1 MRRRRAKHR
10 RNSQQNNVVVDT
22 DKGLHFGPTPSYDPL
37 SDIQSQQIL
46 EAVFKTL
53 REVGVQ
59 FEPDPRALDLFR
71 KGGCDVSDSGLVK
84 FPEQVVRSALGSVA
98 KSVKLWNRTCTEVI
112 ELDNRHT
119 WFIPG
124 MTCIKVFDDET
135 GEARDSNHEDLA
147 LITRVADALEN
158 IDAVTIACKNVER
171 SDVFGEVDEF
181 VVMAENTTKPLEYLC
196 ESPESLNVV
205 IDIAAAIR
213 GGYRQLADKPYFM
226 QLVTPLPLY
235 FAKVHSD
242 QIINGVE
249 AGIPIATGTYV
260 IGGASAPIT
269 MAGCL
274 VHTLATDFAG
284 MVLGQLVRKGSFCV
298 GGSDARFMEPATGGV
313 GSFCQTSLAEMVLC
327 QIARELGY
335 PSLTGTGG
343 DSKAR
348 RFNQDAVWELSA
360 NMMQTYYSRPAT
372 CDYLGSVDEGITFS
386 LHSLLFC
393 DELAGMLRKM
403 WKGVDIS
410 DETLAMDLTLQEGPR
425 GNYLA
430 NQHTV
435 DHCRT
440 ENWDARYFYP
450 NMPLTSSGKPDVE
463 LIDRIDTELKTIIE
477 THQPESMTADIQLRI
492 RTIQKNFED
501 TYQPPA

>member
-1 MRRRRAKHR
+1 MQRKRTNRR
-10 RNSQQNNVVVDT
+10 QNDRQKEVVV
-22 DKGLHFGPTPSYDPL
+22 DKGLHFGPTPPYDLL
-37 SDIQSQQIL
+37 SGTQSQQIL

-53 REVGVQ
+53 REVGVE
-59 FEPDPRALDLFR
+59 FEPDTDVLDLFR
-71 KGGCDVSDSGLVK
+71 EGGCDVSDGGLVK
-84 FPEQVVRSALGSVA
+84 FPEQVVRSALASAA
-98 KSVKLWNRTCTEVI
+98 KSVKLWNRTCTEYI
-112 ELDNRHT
+112 EIDNRHT

-124 MTCIKVFDDET
+124 MTCIKVFDEET
-135 GEARDSNHEDLA
+135 GEARDSNQKDLA
-147 LITRVADALEN
+147 LATRVADALEN

-181 VVMAENTTKPLEYLC
+181 VVMAENTTKSLEFLC
-196 ESPESLNVV
+196 ENPESLNVV

-213 GGYRQLADKPYFM
+213 GGHQQLAEKPYFM

-235 FAKVHSD
+235 FAKVHAD
-242 QIINGVE
+242 QIINGVK
-249 AGIPIATGTYV
+249 AGIPMTTGTYV

-274 VHTLATDFAG
+274 VHSLATDFAG
-284 MVLGQLVRKGSFCV
+284 MVLGQLVRKGSFCIS
-298 GGSDARFMEPATGGV
+298 GSDARFMEPATGGV

-327 QIARELGY
+327 QVAREMGY

-372 CDYLGSVDEGITFS
+372 CDYLGSLDEGITFS

-403 WKGVDIS
+403 WKGIDINE
-410 DETLAMDLTLQEGPR
+410 ETLAMDLTLQEGPR

-450 NMPLTSSGKPDVE
+450 SMPLTSSGKPDVE
-463 LIDRIDTELKTIIE
+463 LFDRIDAELKTIVE
-477 THQPESMTADIQLRI
+477 THQPEPMAADIQTRI

-501 TYQPPA
+501 TYHPSA